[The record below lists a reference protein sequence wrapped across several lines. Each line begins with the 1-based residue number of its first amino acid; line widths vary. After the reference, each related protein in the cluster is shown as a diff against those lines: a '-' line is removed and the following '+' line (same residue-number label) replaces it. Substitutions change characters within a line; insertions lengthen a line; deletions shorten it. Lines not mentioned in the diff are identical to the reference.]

1 MTETAAGRLRAA
13 DRLRRA
19 ADFRRVFRDGVR
31 AEGRLLS
38 LVAAPGRTSRARLG
52 LAASRRLGG
61 AVARNRAKRLV
72 RESFRRETRDWALDV
87 VAVPKTHILEAGQG
101 AVAAEY
107 RRLLGR
113 LRRRLEPSGRESAPA
128 AAH

>member
-19 ADFRRVFRDGVR
+19 ADFRRVFREGVR

-38 LVAAPGRTSRARLG
+38 LVAAPGRTPRARLG

-72 RESFRRETRDWALDV
+72 RESFRREAREWALDL
-87 VAVPKTHILEAGQG
+87 VAVPKAGILECGQ
-101 AVAAEY
+101 ATVAAEY
-107 RRLLGR
+107 RRLLER
-113 LRRRLEPSGRESAPA
+113 LRRRLEPRGREGTPA

>member
-1 MTETAAGRLRAA
+1 MTATGRLRAA
-13 DRLRRA
+13 DRLRCA
-19 ADFRRVFRDGVR
+19 GDFRRVFRDGVR

-38 LVAAPGRTSRARLG
+38 LVAAPGRTPRARLG

-72 RESFRRETRDWALDV
+72 RESFRREPRECALDV
-87 VAVPKTHILEAGQG
+87 VVVPKKGILECAQ
-101 AVAAEY
+101 AEVAAEY
-107 RRLLGR
+107 RRLLER
-113 LRRRLEPSGRESAPA
+113 LRRRLEPKRRESASA